1 MVHEAEQALAV
12 TLAKYEQGHLNQE
25 GQQRAHKAGVAI
37 CTGEIIGAK
46 VCDCGHD
53 KVSSLVRIEE
63 AGPSNG
69 KQEEEVEDG
78 SEPHALEAHG

>member
-12 TLAKYEQGHLNQE
+12 ALAHDKQRHVNQE
-25 GQQRAHKAGVAI
+25 GQQRAQNAGVAM
-37 CTGEIIGAK
+37 CTSEIIGAK